1 MANDYFQF
9 KQFNIQQD
17 KCAMK
22 VGTDGV
28 LLGAWVSAGLCRAI
42 LDVGTGTGL
51 IALMLAQRSPAGIDA
66 IDIDGD
72 AVGQASENIASSVFA
87 NRIRVFHTSFEE
99 YATKTHRMYDLIVS
113 NPPYFA
119 DSLKSPDTKKNLARH
134 TDTLPLSSLLSGT
147 KPLLAPDGRIAL
159 ILPCQREKEL
169 METALENKLNIIR
182 QTMVMPLPDALPKR
196 LLVELSADLS
206 AAPCRS
212 DTLVIE
218 EGRHQYTADYRQ
230 LTKDFYLKM

>member
-1 MANDYFQF
+1 MTNDYFQF

-28 LLGAWVSAGLCRAI
+28 LLGAWVSCGSCLTI

-51 IALMLAQRSPAGIDA
+51 IALMLAQRSPAKIDA
-66 IDIDGD
+66 IDIDR
-72 AVGQASENIASSVFA
+72 AAAGQAAENIASSAFA
-87 NRIRVFHTSFEE
+87 NRIQVSHTPFEE
-99 YATKTHRMYDLIVS
+99 YVTKARHTYDLIVS

-119 DSLKSPDTKKNLARH
+119 NSLKSPDTKKNLARH
-134 TDTLPLSSLLSGT
+134 TDTLPLSSLFSGS
-147 KPLLAPDGRIAL
+147 KLLLAPDGRIAL

-169 METALENKLNIIR
+169 METALENKLNIVR
-182 QTMVMPLPDALPKR
+182 KTMVIPLRDTSPKR
-196 LLVELSADLS
+196 LLIELSANLS
-206 AAPCRS
+206 ASCLS

-218 EGRHQYTADYRQ
+218 ESRHQYTADYIQ

>member
-9 KQFNIQQD
+9 KRFNIQQD

-28 LLGAWVSAGLCRAI
+28 LLGAWVSTESCNAI

-51 IALMLAQRSPAGIDA
+51 IALMLAQRSQARIDA

-72 AVGQASENIASSVFA
+72 AVGQASQNISSSVFA
-87 NRIRVFHTSFEE
+87 GRIQVYHIPFEE
-99 YATKTHRMYDLIVS
+99 YAAKVRCTYDLIVS

-134 TDTLPLSSLLSGT
+134 TDTLPLSLLLSGS
-147 KPLLAPDGRIAL
+147 KPLLTLAGRIAL
-159 ILPCQREKEL
+159 ILPCQRENELKEIVR
-169 METALENKLNIIR
+169 ENKLNIVR
-182 QTMVMPLPDALPKR
+182 KTEVMPLPDASPKR
-196 LLVELSADLS
+196 LLIELSANLS
-206 AAPCRS
+206 TPCLS

-218 EGRHQYTADYRQ
+218 ESRHQYTAGYIK

>member
-28 LLGAWVSAGLCRAI
+28 LLGAWVSTESCHTL
-42 LDVGTGTGL
+42 LDIGTGTGL
-51 IALMLAQRSPAGIDA
+51 IALMLAQRSQAKIDA
-66 IDIDGD
+66 IDIDED
-72 AVGQASENIASSVFA
+72 AIEQASENISSSMFA
-87 NRIRVFHTSFEE
+87 NRIQVYHTPFEE
-99 YATKTHRMYDLIVS
+99 YVTKVYYKYDLVVS

-134 TDTLPLSSLLSGT
+134 TDTLPLSLLLSRS
-147 KPLLAPDGRIAL
+147 KSLLAPDGRIAL
-159 ILPCQREKEL
+159 ILPYQRGNEL
-169 METALENKLNIIR
+169 MEIILKNKLNIVRKTEVI
-182 QTMVMPLPDALPKR
+182 PLPNASPKR
-196 LLVELSADLS
+196 LLIELSTNLS
-206 AAPCRS
+206 APCLS

-218 EGRHQYTADYRQ
+218 ESRHQYTADYIK